1 MNPPELTRLPAAITP
16 ASSGATTPSQRE
28 DPVGSTVPATRSR
41 VRRQASLNTIATA
54 ITAPARATISHR
66 SGCALPNSANTV
78 VNSIGSGF
86 HEGPPVVWRSRWMI
100 SWPHTSHAHGS

>member
-1 MNPPELTRLPAAITP
+1 MNPPEFTRLPAAMTP
-16 ASSGATTPSQRE
+16 ASSGAIIPIQR
-28 DPVGSTVPATRSR
+28 DARSGSASPATMSR
-41 VRRQASLNTIATA
+41 VRRQAILNTIAAA

-66 SGCALPNSANTV
+66 SGWALPNSANTV

-86 HEGPPVVWRSRWMI
+86 HDGPPAVCRSKWMI